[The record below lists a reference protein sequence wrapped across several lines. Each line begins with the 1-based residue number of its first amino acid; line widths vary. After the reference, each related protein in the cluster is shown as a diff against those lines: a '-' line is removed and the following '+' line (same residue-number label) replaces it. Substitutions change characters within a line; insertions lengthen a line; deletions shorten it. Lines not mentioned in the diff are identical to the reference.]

1 MHLAGFTWIRQL
13 TMISKLTYKYTQ
25 DLATLE
31 EDIHDNLPPDTSA
44 QEAVWI
50 NVSGADQ
57 SDTDVLTDQF
67 NFDKLSISDSLRDR
81 HPPKYEAFNSYEFII
96 LRAIENHG
104 DEIFGFKQLSLFVG
118 EHFLVTR
125 AKVPVGSLDVI
136 WAKYE
141 KNQFD
146 HTRNTQHIVYQLFRR
161 VADDYLKALFFIE
174 DKLEAIEES
183 IEKDTDDENLYQLT
197 DYNTYLRKIV
207 RNLEYLEGV
216 ADSLRKSPAAIK
228 SDRIRHEFTDV
239 YEQIER
245 GLSLAKMYQ
254 SLCSDL
260 INIHISITSHRVN
273 KVVKTLTI
281 VTVLFLPL
289 SFIAGLYGMNFEYIP
304 ELGLKYGYF
313 YIVGLMIL
321 IELLLIYLL
330 KRLKWF

>member
-1 MHLAGFTWIRQL
+1 
-13 TMISKLTYKYTQ
+13 MISKLTYKYTQ
-25 DLATLE
+25 DLTKLE
-31 EDIHDNLPPDTSA
+31 EDIRGNLLPDTST
-44 QEAVWI
+44 QEAVWV

-57 SDTDVLTDQF
+57 SDTDTLIDQF
-67 NFDKLSISDSLRDR
+67 NFDKLSITDSLRDR
-81 HPPKYEAFNSYEFII
+81 HPPKYETFNSYDFII
-96 LRAIENHG
+96 LRAIEYHG
-104 DEIFGFKQLSLFVG
+104 NDTFSFKQLSLFVG
-118 EHFLVTR
+118 EHYLITR
-125 AKVPVGSLDVI
+125 AKLPVGSLDVV
-136 WAKYE
+136 WEKYE
-141 KNQFD
+141 NHQFD
-146 HTRNTQHIVYQLFRR
+146 HPRDTQHIVYLIFRR

-174 DKLEAIEES
+174 DKLETIEES
-183 IEKDTDDENLYQLT
+183 IEKDTDDEYLYQLT
-197 DYNTYLRKIV
+197 HYNTHLRKIV
-207 RNLEYLEGV
+207 RNLEYLESV
-216 ADSLRKSPAAIK
+216 ADSLCKSPATK
-228 SDRIRHEFTDV
+228 NFDRTRHEFTDV

-313 YIVGLMIL
+313 YIVGLMVL